1 MIQQTRFGT
10 SKTVRGNFDA
20 VVENT
25 KQALSD
31 QSFRIVSEVDLAPH
45 LPERSSRRCTV
56 LGAWNILA
64 SDALEREPVVGAI
77 LPCSIVVYEDDA
89 GSCVVS
95 TVDPCNALDFFGPDL
110 LVERTVL
117 DSRDKLQR
125 AIESVRTQS

>member
-10 SKTVRGNFDA
+10 SKTVHGAFDA
-20 VVENT
+20 VVANT

-31 QSFRIVSEVDLAPH
+31 QSFQIVSEVDLAPH
-45 LPERSSRRCTV
+45 LSQQSSRRCTV
-56 LGAWNILA
+56 LGAWNRLA
-64 SDALEREPVVGAI
+64 SDAVEREPVVGAI
-77 LPCSIVVYEDDA
+77 LPCSVVVYEDDA

-95 TVDPCNALDFFGPDL
+95 ALDPCNALDLFGPDV

-125 AIESVRTQS
+125 AIESV